1 MNDQGV
7 RRRSAFHLENP
18 PYGCPIPRVR
28 SQSINGFGREPDE
41 AAVLQHAR
49 RLNTEDCIGRL
60 GNAFHDFAW
69 DVQFMPVLAA
79 MAAKNVNPSGAC
91 VDRQLDVSRMVTH
104 HEGAAQVNAVIL
116 RRLEQKIGLGLEA
129 HAPILASVRATVD
142 FSDGD
147 SLILQVLK
155 DVRIDTVHL
164 LQSEDTSRNPV
175 LIGDDEKQEAGLEP
189 PAVTVIG
196 EVVRLRDR
204 LHWHESR
211 PLFGKRVLVTRARKQ
226 ASALVERLADLGA
239 EGIELPTIAIE
250 PLKDAH
256 ALDDAIG
263 RAGKFDWVLFT
274 SVNGVEAFFERA
286 KATGASI
293 PEDVRF
299 GALGPAT
306 AQALRDRQA
315 RVDFLPTLFSS
326 RGIAEAFAPHAASR
340 PRVLLP
346 RADIAPELLVRALE
360 GLGAQVEQVVAYRT
374 VAPAEAKATARK
386 VIAEGIDVATFTSSS
401 TVRNLYELLDGD
413 LSAIERA
420 TIVCIGPVTAE
431 TARALGLRVDVVAAE
446 HTVEGLV
453 KALVAHFEKGGA

>member
-189 PAVTVIG
+189 PQG
-196 EVVRLRDR
+196 PYRLRVEDR
-204 LHWHESR
+204 LLRIEQVPPIFNKRAVAIQKDGGARR
-211 PLFGKRVLVTRARKQ
+211 PITHIKTMAVY
-226 ASALVERLADLGA
+226 RL
-239 EGIELPTIAIE
+239 
-250 PLKDAH
+250 
-256 ALDDAIG
+256 
-263 RAGKFDWVLFT
+263 
-274 SVNGVEAFFERA
+274 N
-286 KATGASI
+286 
-293 PEDVRF
+293 
-299 GALGPAT
+299 
-306 AQALRDRQA
+306 
-315 RVDFLPTLFSS
+315 TLNNLSSPFFSS
-326 RGIAEAFAPHAASR
+326 VDTLSISPASSQI
-340 PRVLLP
+340 P
-346 RADIAPELLVRALE
+346 
-360 GLGAQVEQVVAYRT
+360 
-374 VAPAEAKATARK
+374 
-386 VIAEGIDVATFTSSS
+386 
-401 TVRNLYELLDGD
+401 
-413 LSAIERA
+413 
-420 TIVCIGPVTAE
+420 
-431 TARALGLRVDVVAAE
+431 
-446 HTVEGLV
+446 
-453 KALVAHFEKGGA
+453 